1 MRRMARLFAAAVLAA
16 PLTALVLPACVI
28 KIGQGG
34 VGGDDPSN
42 LGGAAGEA
50 GTAGAGSFGGGG
62 GAGPSPDEIQQ
73 GEETYAQ
80 LDHVE
85 LASASARAGHMTC
98 ALSGAV
104 DTGIQAQGLDPENLD
119 VDALIALLNEYAPDA
134 VQQANAWLD
143 GVDPSALAYT
153 VIPKPE
159 CVDQGCEY
167 SPKCQQG
174 HIPDVSHR
182 CYVDDCGPAK
192 CRSCPDWVNNI
203 LQNIAFKTWCSY
215 VCVQTAT
222 SPPKVVAVGAGFISK
237 LLGIYVG
244 PICAPY
250 P

>member
-1 MRRMARLFAAAVLAA
+1 MKRMVRLIASALFAAPFTGLI
-16 PLTALVLPACVI
+16 LPACVI

-34 VGGDDPSN
+34 TGGDDASSA
-42 LGGAAGEA
+42 GGVVSEG
-50 GTAGAGSFGGGG
+50 GSAGAGGFGEGVA
-62 GAGPSPDEIQQ
+62 GAPSAADIQQ

-80 LDHVE
+80 LDQVE

-104 DTGIQAQGLDPENLD
+104 DTGIQTQGLDPESLD
-119 VDALIALLNEYAPDA
+119 ADALVALLNQYAPDA

-143 GVDPSALAYT
+143 GVDPSTLAYT

-174 HIPDVSHR
+174 YIPDVSHR
-182 CYVDDCGPAK
+182 CFIDDCGPAK